1 MEHRFNYN
9 WTLKDANFTKDK
21 GKVFSCFACGGGS
34 TMGYK
39 LAGFDVIGCNEIDP
53 KMNKCYVANHNPKFN
68 YLCDIRDLV
77 KMENLPEELY
87 NLDILDG
94 SPPCFEAGTLI
105 KTINGYKK
113 IEDIT
118 IGDFVFTHQKRY
130 NEVYNIMNKD
140 VDEYY
145 NIKIQGCIP
154 FNVTKNH
161 PFYIRKMKRKGHDM
175 VRTFSQPEWVEVQ
188 NIENVKNNSN
198 TIKESYYIGFP
209 IIQEEKIPQ
218 WNGITYEHIV
228 FGKTKIIKKIHN
240 LDLSNEKLWY
250 FIGRYIGDGWLRDN
264 RREVILCCGKLEKEE
279 VIKLLKEAN
288 LNYSSLTEQKSTY
301 RFTISNVELYE
312 YIKQFGK
319 GASGKHLT
327 KDIFELPKKIL
338 ESFLDGYLSADGFF
352 HKTDN
357 TYKICS
363 VSKELI
369 FGIQQCIAKCY
380 HQPTTMTIKKPKNII
395 EGRIVNTKTAYTL
408 SFRKK
413 DCKQQHFIYEDGYL
427 WLPFRKK
434 ELIKKPLTVYNFSV
448 KEDESYTVYNYAVHN
463 CSSFS
468 IAGSREEAWGVEKKF
483 REGQK
488 AQVLDTLFFDFIALA
503 NKLRPKVVVA
513 ENVKGLLLGNAV
525 EYVKKIYEEFDKAG
539 YYCEHFLL
547 NGSKMGVP
555 QKRERVFFLC
565 IRKDIAKPVIQP
577 WGLFGEK
584 PVIKLDFNE
593 EPITCRD
600 CNLELADEIK
610 GCFSEDYDRLKNGG
624 DKKYFQSLLVELDD
638 IHPTIVAGYKDKASP
653 MPAWEKKWL
662 SKSDLCKIGSYP
674 QDYDFGNCKPQYL
687 IGMSV
692 PPIMTAQVATEI
704 YEQWL
709 SKINKTK

>member
-53 KMNKCYVANHNPKFN
+53 KMNKCYVTNHNPKFN
-68 YLCDIRDLV
+68 YLCDIRELV
-77 KMENLPEELY
+77 QMEDLPEELY

-94 SPPCFEAGTLI
+94 SPPCFEAGTLV

-118 IGDFVFTHQKRY
+118 IGDVVFTHQKRY
-130 NEVYNIMNKD
+130 NEVYNIMNKN

-161 PFYIRKMKRKGHDM
+161 PFYVRKMQRKGHNM
-175 VRTFSQPEWVEVQ
+175 VRTFTQPEWIEVQ
-188 NIENVKNNSN
+188 NIENVKNKSGV
-198 TIKESYYIGFP
+198 IKEQYYVGLP

-218 WNGITYEHIV
+218 WNGITYEHII
-228 FGKTKIIKKIHN
+228 FGKTKIIKKMHN

-250 FIGRYIGDGWLRDN
+250 FIGRYIGDGWLRDD

-279 VIKLLKEAN
+279 LIKLLKEAN

-327 KDIFELPKKIL
+327 KDIFELPKKLL

-352 HKTDN
+352 HKKDN
-357 TYKICS
+357 TYKVCS

-380 HQPTTMTIKKPKNII
+380 HQPTTMSIKKPNNII
-395 EGRIVNTKTAYTL
+395 EGRIVNAKTGYTL

-434 ELIKKPLTVYNFSV
+434 ELIKESLTVYNFSV

-463 CSSFS
+463 CSVFS
-468 IAGSREEAWGVEKKF
+468 VAGSREDAWGVEKKF

-503 NKLRPKVVVA
+503 KKLKPKVVVA
-513 ENVKGLLLGNAV
+513 ENVKGLILGNAI
-525 EYVKKIYEEFDKAG
+525 EYVKKIHEEFDKAG

-600 CNLELADEIK
+600 CNLELSDEIK
-610 GCFSEDYDRLKNGG
+610 GCFSEDYDRLKNGE
-624 DKKYFQSLLVELDD
+624 DKKYFQSLLVEIDD

-674 QDYDFGNCKPQYL
+674 QDYDFGTCKPQYL

-709 SKINKTK
+709 SKINK

>member
-53 KMNKCYVANHNPKFN
+53 KMNKCYVENHNPKFN
-68 YLCDIRDLV
+68 FLCDIRDLV
-77 KMENLPEELY
+77 KMEDLPEELY

-218 WNGITYEHIV
+218 WNGITYEHII

-250 FIGRYIGDGWLRDN
+250 FIGRYIGDGWLRDS
-264 RREVILCCGKLEKEE
+264 RREVMLCCGKNEKEE
-279 VIKLLKEAN
+279 VIKLLQDAN
-288 LNYSSLTEQKSTY
+288 LNYSSISEQKSTY
-301 RFTISNVELYE
+301 RFSISNVELYE
-312 YIKQFGK
+312 YVKQFGK

-327 KDIFELPKKIL
+327 KDIFELPKNIL
-338 ESFLDGYLSADGFF
+338 ESFLDGYLSADGYFC
-352 HKTDN
+352 KKDN

-380 HQPTTMTIKKPKNII
+380 HQPTTITINKPKNII
-395 EGRIVNTKTAYTL
+395 EGRIVNTKIAYTL

-468 IAGSREEAWGVEKKF
+468 IAGSREDAWGVEKKF

-513 ENVKGLLLGNAV
+513 ENVKGLLLGNAI
-525 EYVKKIYEEFDKAG
+525 EYVKRIHEEFDKAG

-547 NGSKMGVP
+547 TGSKMGVP

-565 IRKDIAKPVIQP
+565 IRKDIAKPVIKP

-584 PVIKLDFNE
+584 PVIKLDFDE
-593 EPITCRD
+593 TPITCRE

-610 GCFSEDYDRLKNGG
+610 GCYSQDYDRMKNGE
-624 DKKYFQSLLVELDD
+624 DKKYFQSLLVELDEV
-638 IHPTIVAGYKDKASP
+638 HPTITAGYRDKASP

-662 SKSDLCKIGSYP
+662 STSDLCKIGSYP
-674 QDYDFGNCKPQYL
+674 QDYNFGNCKPQYL

-692 PPIMTAQVATEI
+692 PPIMTAQVATQV

-709 SKINKTK
+709 SKINK